1 MKGVWN
7 IKERHD
13 QNVLIFLSW
22 SMMSVL
28 ACQSSSVPVN
38 VMVVDLVPEC
48 LLLTPWLCDTTDL
61 DDRTAGGDRYRT
73 AEALSLRQIKV
84 HN

>member
-13 QNVLIFLSW
+13 QNVLIAFVVVDDVCVGLSVKFCNW
-22 SMMSVL
+22 L
-28 ACQSSSVPVN
+28 PVN
-38 VMVVDLVPEC
+38 LKVVDLVPEC

-61 DDRTAGGDRYRT
+61 DDRTAGWAATEQQKHCPCG
-73 AEALSLRQIKV
+73 K
-84 HN
+84 